1 MSTRRIGGRFHTTF
15 FKTSVLFLVVGVLP
29 ILFLGTLFIN
39 RYASDARKMMIASLE
54 RSAYYVAQS
63 VGNIFSSI
71 DTTISMIYTYSAEGY
86 IHVYDVCEDESL
98 TEIEKNIYFTNML
111 NGWLPGNGYLS
122 SLRFERNGGFYHVA
136 YADPTK
142 SLRSVQN
149 QPNLLRN
156 DDPSEYVKL
165 QVLGTVYE
173 GNFCANSQDYIFT
186 VARNYLDTRSL
197 STSRTT
203 ILGTIY
209 ADVKV
214 DVLADVIQKA
224 AVVENSQAYII
235 NLKNSAYIY
244 SSDWSDYGKKADW
257 IEEFRAEMNE
267 SQGVVYKNAH
277 CLVYARVGDTDC
289 YVVEYLPN
297 ADISGSMSNTIKYM
311 VFILGV
317 ALFVLGGIYILFSD
331 MMSKPVE
338 ELKAAM
344 ERVQSG
350 NLDVPVSIQTGDEMQ
365 YLGDGFNSMQRS
377 LSMYIDQVYKAE
389 ISKRDAELNAL
400 KLQIQPHYLYNTLD
414 VIRMKALEHDDVETS
429 TLLECLSKQL
439 RYIMGRQSDEVPLIE
454 ELNNIRDYFVII
466 KSRFNGLYELEVDV
480 QDDDLRLHVLKL
492 ILQPIVENAVKHGLR
507 QRPGPGKV
515 FIRVQREEQ
524 ALNIMVM
531 DNGKGIPTDKL
542 AELQRKL
549 EADNDDKAMSDSSVG
564 LKNVYDRIRYQYG
577 PEYGFTITGQENFG
591 TIVTFRLPV
600 SE

>member
-71 DTTISMIYTYSAEGY
+71 DTTISMIYTYGAEGY

-531 DNGKGIPTDKL
+531 DNGKGIPADKL

>member
-1 MSTRRIGGRFHTTF
+1 MSTRRIVGRLHTTF
-15 FKTSVLFLVVGVLP
+15 FKTSLLFLVVGVLP
-29 ILFLGTLFIN
+29 ILLLGGLFIN
-39 RYASDARKMMIASLE
+39 RYASDARKMMVGSLE

-63 VGNIFSSI
+63 VENVFSSI
-71 DTTISMIYTYSAEGY
+71 DTTISMIYTYSSEGY
-86 IHVYDVCEDESL
+86 IHVYDVCEDNAL
-98 TEIEKNIYFTNML
+98 TEIEKSIYFKNML
-111 NGWLPGNGYLS
+111 NEWLRGNSYLS
-122 SLRFERNGGFYHVA
+122 SLRFERNGGFYDVA
-136 YADPTK
+136 YADSTK
-142 SLRSVQN
+142 SLRSIQI
-149 QPNLLRN
+149 QPNLL
-156 DDPSEYVKL
+156 DDEDPSEYVQL
-165 QVLGTVYE
+165 QILGTVYE
-173 GNFCANSQDYIFT
+173 GNFCENSQDYIFT

-197 STSRTT
+197 STSRTSV
-203 ILGTIY
+203 LGTIY

-214 DVLADVIQKA
+214 DILADIVQKA
-224 AVVENSQAYII
+224 AVVETSRAYII
-235 NLKNSAYIY
+235 DLKRNAYIY
-244 SSDWSDYGKKADW
+244 SADEADYGKEADW
-257 IEEFRAEMNE
+257 IQEFQSEMTE
-267 SQGVVYKNAH
+267 TLGVVYKNAH
-277 CLVYARVGDTDC
+277 CLVYAKVGDTDC
-289 YVVEYLPN
+289 YVVEYLPD
-297 ADISGSMSNTIKYM
+297 ADVSGSVSNTIKYM

-338 ELKAAM
+338 ELKSAM

-350 NLDVPVSIQTGDEMQ
+350 NLNVPVSIQTGDEMQ

-439 RYIMGRQSDEVPLIE
+439 RYIMGKQSDEVPLVE

-480 QDDDLRLHVLKL
+480 QDDDLRLNVLKL

-515 FIRVQREEQ
+515 FIRVQREEE

-531 DNGKGIPTDKL
+531 DNGKGIPADKL
-542 AELQRKL
+542 TELQRKL
-549 EADNDDKAMSDSSVG
+549 EAEDDDKAMSGGSVG

-591 TIVTFRLPV
+591 TIVTFRLPI